1 MPITPATPFPK
12 ARGDTVRSTDWN
24 QVVNEVIRLDNTK
37 VNRAGDT
44 VTGQLSVNAPL
55 LMSGVTSRLQ
65 ISQSAPA
72 NESLVGGTIA
82 LTGGGTGN
90 RQGLSVSASG
100 AGFIRG
106 LSVDTT
112 SSGAQLTQGLTV
124 SANGSGGT
132 GFAEALSIVAQ
143 GGAGGVRGLLV
154 STVNASDQNGAEAV
168 NINAFGDGKGPRT
181 GLSVFAQ
188 GGANG
193 GSVQGATMFTQV
205 TGDTNGG
212 SGLGVSVFGDGKAGR
227 TALSVSASA
236 GANGAGV
243 TGQILSVSA
252 GANGGT
258 GLSVVTQQ
266 PSGGGS
272 LSGLISSVSGDGT
285 GFRTAGSFSAH
296 GGANGAF
303 CNALVAQAIATG
315 SNQARGLSIGVSGN
329 GTGLRYGAII
339 GVGGAA
345 GGGHAVGAD
354 ISASAP
360 TDISATG
367 INVSASGGGAGVRY
381 GIFAS
386 VSGTN
391 AYAGFFSGN
400 VHVAGTL
407 SKAAGSFLIDHPTDP
422 RNKTLRHNLVE
433 SPEHLCIYRGQA
445 TLDENG
451 KASVELPRYFAALTD
466 EDAATVYLTPLGST
480 PFAASYAW
488 NRKHTAFAVHGTAG
502 AEVAYMV
509 LADRDDPVARRLRQP
524 VEETKGPRGVVEKGQ
539 FLNPEAYEE
548 PLESGVTFAAEET
561 MAAVTLEEEPPEVVV
576 PEGLP
581 PDVADAL
588 DPTTPP
594 PEPVIPEIIEAPDIK
609 PIKPTKPTKPSKRR
623 K

>member
-82 LTGGGTGN
+82 LTGGGTGS
-90 RQGLSVSASG
+90 R
-100 AGFIRG
+100 
-106 LSVDTT
+106 
-112 SSGAQLTQGLTV
+112 QGLTV

-236 GANGAGV
+236 GANGASV

-258 GLSVVTQQ
+258 GLNVTTQATGTGSVT
-266 PSGGGS
+266 
-272 LSGLISSVSGDGT
+272 GLNNQVSGDGT
-285 GFRTAGSFSAH
+285 GNRNGAIFTAT

-315 SNQARGLSIGVSGN
+315 ANQARGLSIGVSGN

-466 EDAATVYLTPLGST
+466 EEAATVYLTPLGST